1 MAQRVSKRHL
11 SRRTFLRGTGVALA
25 LPWLDAMLPAFAT
38 RAQAAAAVT
47 APKRFIGINYEFG
60 FHGPHLFPQEAG
72 YDYVAT
78 PYLET
83 LAEHRS
89 DFSVI
94 SGLSHPEQN
103 GVNGHAGEMTIFTT
117 AKHPGLPGF
126 KNSISFDQYLVEKL
140 VPDTRFPSLILSTSS
155 KGSVS
160 WSESG
165 VNLPAENSPENLYR
179 QLFVTGSPDA
189 VALQMAELK
198 RGRSILDSLIERAK
212 QMSGTLGVRDREKLD
227 QYLTSVRELELRMQ
241 SLEQWSKKP
250 KPAVDAPSPQDIA
263 DKNEILAQTRLMHE
277 MLVLALQT
285 DSTRIVTLRAAYG
298 PVPKIEGIDT
308 GWHDLTHHGQSH
320 EKIDLLKKIERAE
333 FVEINHLLKLLK
345 QAKDAD
351 GSVLDQTHLLI
362 TSNLGNASA
371 HSWRDL
377 PVVLAGGGFKHGRH
391 VVAGG
396 PGLENKYLAN
406 LFVQVA
412 QRMGVETD
420 AFGSSNGT
428 SVAGLV

>member
-1 MAQRVSKRHL
+1 MAQRVTKRHL

-38 RAQAAAAVT
+38 RAQAAAAVK
-47 APKRFIGINYEFG
+47 APKRFIGMNYEFG
-60 FHGPHLFPQEAG
+60 FHGPHLFPKEAG
-72 YDYVAT
+72 ADYVAT
-78 PYLET
+78 PYLEA

-103 GVNGHAGEMTIFTT
+103 GVNGHAGELTIFTT

-126 KNSISFDQYLVEKL
+126 KNTISFDQYLVEKL

-160 WSESG
+160 WSGSG

-179 QLFVTGSPDA
+179 QLFVTGSADA

-198 RGRSILDSLIERAK
+198 RGRSILDRLIERARR
-212 QMSGTLGVRDREKLD
+212 MHATLGTRDREKLD
-227 QYLTSVRELELRMQ
+227 QYLTSVRELEQRLQ
-241 SLEQWSKKP
+241 ALEQWNQKP
-250 KPAVDAPSPQDIA
+250 KPAVDVPAPKDID

-298 PVPKIEGIDT
+298 PVPNIEGIDT

-320 EKIDLLKKIERAE
+320 EKIDLLKKIELAE
-333 FVEINHLLKLLK
+333 FVEINQLLKLLK
-345 QAKDAD
+345 EAKDAD
-351 GSVLDQTHLLI
+351 GSVLDNTHLLI

-377 PVVLAGGGFKHGRH
+377 PVILAGGGFKHGRH
-391 VVAGG
+391 VVGGG
-396 PGLENKYLAN
+396 PGLENKYFAN

-428 SVAGLV
+428 SVDGLI